1 MIKDLIRSGLIL
13 CFCFAISF
21 ICSCNHDMGPQLDVM
36 TWNIWHGG
44 IHGTEAKAYE
54 EDTTNTE
61 NVLLVLEQNHS
72 DVLLMQ
78 ETYCCGMELAQ
89 RAGYEYSWRSSSN
102 LSIHSRYPIIDT
114 INFSLPFNAQ
124 GAIIEVGDQ
133 KLMVINIWL
142 NYLPNTFESSKSS
155 PPD

>member
-54 EDTTNTE
+54 EDTTNIE

-89 RAGYEYSWRSSSN
+89 RAGYEYSWRLVQICRFTVDIQLLTPSISHYPLTPRVQSSN
-102 LSIHSRYPIIDT
+102 
-114 INFSLPFNAQ
+114 
-124 GAIIEVGDQ
+124 
-133 KLMVINIWL
+133 
-142 NYLPNTFESSKSS
+142 
-155 PPD
+155 